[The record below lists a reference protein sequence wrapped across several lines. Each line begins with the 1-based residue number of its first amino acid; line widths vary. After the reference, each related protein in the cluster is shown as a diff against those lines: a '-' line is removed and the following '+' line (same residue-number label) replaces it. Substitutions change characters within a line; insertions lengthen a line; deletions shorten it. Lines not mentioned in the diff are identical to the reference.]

1 MGQRTLNTVITIGG
15 NVDGSFGKLGS
26 ALLNLG
32 SMLDTVSTK
41 AFNFG
46 KESVLSY
53 RDYDD
58 LMRETQAVGEFT
70 TAQME
75 HLDTINRTLAQ
86 TTTYTPNQI
95 AEAEVLLGQLGLT
108 TTQIQ
113 DMLIPSLNLAMAG
126 NISLADS
133 VGYLYAALK
142 STDAPLSYADELTDQ
157 MAVAAAKGAADVD
170 TLGESLERLG
180 SGAKMFKGGSR
191 EILTLLTL
199 ISDFGED
206 MRGAEAGT
214 ALRNFALSL
223 FAPTGKTK
231 EVIAMLETLGM
242 TTDEYNAYLEEEG
255 IVSTAAAAAIKELGL
270 SLYDEYGNARS
281 MLEIIPQL
289 NTALSSMPDEVRN
302 PILRQIFGKRGFT
315 TASNLMAV
323 VGSFGDMYTAID
335 NSDGAAERMV
345 ETMQG
350 GLGGA
355 LRELEAASTLL
366 QNTFGEQASGDVQ
379 FVAEL
384 LHGISVD
391 MTNLP
396 EPVIAGFTGML
407 EVLAG
412 AGPALLAAGGF
423 IRTLGL
429 IFGSKGAIIAT
440 TATAALALVNG
451 IRLAVQEYNEANLQ
465 EMFGTLDFDTT
476 AIVADINSISAAFA
490 QEHAEVT
497 AFTDALN
504 ASVKAYEG
512 AAETFAGKLLTG
524 LITGNTFTPEEQQ
537 QLIDLGDE
545 MAGHLLDGIQQ
556 SSAASMSYWEM
567 LWGENYNETDD
578 SGLKGIMEAER
589 SVYDASVAEANLI
602 GANLRSALISALTND
617 GIITDDEYGKI
628 RAYMDELNA
637 AMARAAQ
644 EAKNEQEYIEQ
655 QMRLHKAQSMGL
667 DSGRTLLQEN
677 AAARDALL
685 SEMDSEYLART
696 FGLEY
701 RADQYGIDVSDELAA
716 AKIEYEAKRAEKEA
730 EYAANEWAIVDALM
744 QGSDHAA
751 AWDFMKYLYEGGD
764 PVFQDGGYNFA
775 ERDWSEY
782 FPNGRPGLED
792 QNVLYDQLY
801 DLWRAE
807 HGASGI
813 GEKLSGALGDALSPD
828 SLARFQEM
836 LDASLNAMD
845 YTYTVEPEVNTEG
858 MESALASTPIE
869 MPVIPGI
876 DDPSEFSVEV
886 PDGAA
891 DGTEYSSGFQA
902 SVNAAPGEQL
912 VNYPSGSSD
921 GSSYTSAFQS
931 SLKTATQYVRIVTI
945 GGVSLGGG
953 ATGKSTAS
961 AGTKK
966 FAEGGRATEA
976 SIFGEAGPEWAIPEE
991 HTSRTAA
998 LLNAARE
1005 ASGFG
1010 WGELIARTGGLNAN
1024 PNHTPT
1030 QLVYSPTIYA
1040 NDATDVEAKL
1050 LEDKERLDRWW
1061 RDRVFREEM
1070 EAY

>member
-1 MGQRTLNTVITIGG
+1 MGQRSLNTVITIGG

-32 SMLDTVSTK
+32 SMLDSVSSK

-255 IVSTAAAAAIKELGL
+255 IVSTAAAAAIEELGL
-270 SLYDEYGNARS
+270 SLYDDYGNARS

-289 NTALSSMPDEVRN
+289 NTALSSMSDEVRN

-391 MTNLP
+391 MANMDTTA
-396 EPVIAGFTGML
+396 IAGMTGML
-407 EVLAG
+407 EVIAV
-412 AGPALLAAGGF
+412 AGPGLLAAGGF
-423 IRTLGL
+423 VRTLGL
-429 IFGSKGAIIAT
+429 IFGNKGAAIAT
-440 TATAALALVNG
+440 GAIAVAGAING
-451 IRLAVQEYNEANLQ
+451 IRLAAEAYNEAQLQ
-465 EMFGTLDFDTT
+465 NTFGTLEFDTT
-476 AIVADINSISAAFA
+476 AIITDIQSIGDAYAT
-490 QEHAEVT
+490 ERAEIDSFKQALTEAVT
-497 AFTDALN
+497 AYEAASTDL
-504 ASVKAYEG
+504 
-512 AAETFAGKLLTG
+512 AGKLLSG
-524 LITGNTFTPEEQQ
+524 LITQKTFTQPEIDGMMSLGEQMSNHV
-537 QLIDLGDE
+537 LE
-545 MAGHLLDGIQQ
+545 GIRQ
-556 SSAASMSYWEM
+556 STAANMSYWEM
-567 LWGENYNETDD
+567 LWGESYSDTSDPA
-578 SGLKGIMEAER
+578 LQGIMEAER
-589 SVYDASVAEANLI
+589 AIYDASIAEATQL
-602 GANLRSALISALTND
+602 GANLRQAIVDSLAGDGTISQDEYDKIRDGMDALNEAMVQAERDAQDRQQYIERQEELHRAASMSSED
-617 GIITDDEYGKI
+617 GIALLQKNAEERNATLAQLEKDYRAMMSGLTWDTEKYG
-628 RAYMDELNA
+628 
-637 AMARAAQ
+637 
-644 EAKNEQEYIEQ
+644 IEIAEEH
-655 QMRLHKAQSMGL
+655 LLKAQTEYEE
-667 DSGRTLLQEN
+667 R
-677 AAARDALL
+677 RDA
-685 SEMDSEYLART
+685 MIAGY
-696 FGLEY
+696 
-701 RADQYGIDVSDELAA
+701 DEH
-716 AKIEYEAKRAEKEA
+716 ER
-730 EYAANEWAIVDALM
+730 AIVDALM
-744 QGSDHAA
+744 SGGTYAGQ
-751 AWDFMKYLYEGGD
+751 WDTIK
-764 PVFQDGGYNFA
+764 
-775 ERDWSEY
+775 S
-782 FPNGRPGLED
+782 
-792 QNVLYDQLY
+792 LYDQGFFT
-801 DLWRAE
+801 DDGMAAAFNNPSAIPWAQMSRE
-807 HGASGI
+807 
-813 GEKLSGALGDALSPD
+813 E
-828 SLARFQEM
+828 QEGL
-836 LDASLNAMD
+836 LDAARQLSFGSLSDILEYSRGNGGEFGNMAAAIQD
-845 YTYTVEPEVNTEG
+845 YAYNVIS
-858 MESALASTPIE
+858 ESFSQFKGREMNYQQFGVDPYGEFAGQFSMALPI
-869 MPVIPGI
+869 
-876 DDPSEFSVEV
+876 EV

-891 DGTEYSSGFQA
+891 DGAEYSTGFQA
-902 SVNAAPGEQL
+902 SVNATPAEQL
-912 VNYPSGSSD
+912 VNFPSGSSD
-921 GSSYTSAFQS
+921 GSSYTSAFQG

-953 ATGKSTAS
+953 ATGKASAS

>member
-1 MGQRTLNTVITIGG
+1 MGQRSLNTVITIGG
-15 NVDGSFGKLGS
+15 SVDGSFGKLGS

-32 SMLDTVSTK
+32 SMLDSVSDK

-75 HLDTINRTLAQ
+75 HLDAVNKTLAQ

-142 STDAPLSYADELTDQ
+142 STGEPLSYADELTDQ

-223 FAPTGKTK
+223 FAPTGNTK

-242 TTDEYNAYLEEEG
+242 TTEEYNAYLEEEG

-289 NTALSSMPDEVRN
+289 NNALSSMPDEVRN

-323 VGSFGDMYTAID
+323 VGSFGDMYTEID
-335 NSDGAAERMV
+335 NSEGAAERMV

-366 QNTFGEQASGDVQ
+366 QNTFGEQAAGDVG
-379 FVAEL
+379 FVADL
-384 LHGISVD
+384 LHGIAVD
-391 MTNLP
+391 ITNMDTTA
-396 EPVIAGFTGML
+396 IAGLTGML
-407 EVLAG
+407 EVLAV
-412 AGPALLAAGGF
+412 AGPGMLAAGGF
-423 IRTLGL
+423 VRTLGL
-429 IFGSKGAIIAT
+429 VFGSKGAAIAT
-440 TATAALALVNG
+440 GALLVAGALNSA
-451 IRLAVQEYNEANLQ
+451 RLAAEAYNEAQLQ
-465 EMFGTLDFDTT
+465 NTFGTLEFD
-476 AIVADINSISAAFA
+476 ASAVIADIEGIGAAYA
-490 QEHAEVT
+490 AERTEVEGFKT
-497 AFTDALN
+497 ALTEAV
-504 ASVKAYEG
+504 SAYE
-512 AAETFAGKLLTG
+512 AVSAELAGELLSS
-524 LITGNTFTPEEQQ
+524 LITQKEFTQPEIDHLASLGEQ
-537 QLIDLGDE
+537 
-545 MAGHLLDGIQQ
+545 MTNHLLEGIRQ

-567 LWGENYNETDD
+567 LWGESYSETDD
-578 SGLKGIMEAER
+578 SSLKLIMETEKSLYDQA
-589 SVYDASVAEANLI
+589 VQDASDM
-602 GANLRSALISALTND
+602 GAALREALIKAYTND
-617 GIITDDEYGKI
+617 GKLSDEEYKKI
-628 RAYMDELNA
+628 RSQMDELNA
-637 AMARAAQ
+637 AVALA
-644 EAKNEQEYIEQ
+644 EAEAHDEATYIERQ
-655 QMRLHKAQSMGL
+655 KLLHRSQSMGL
-667 DSGRTLLQEN
+667 DTGR
-677 AAARDALL
+677 AL
-685 SEMDSEYLART
+685 
-696 FGLEY
+696 F
-701 RADQYGIDVSDELAA
+701 DQAHQQMLDELA
-716 AKIEYEAKRAEKEA
+716 YEEDMFLDSYFKLKWQSEK
-730 EYAANEWAIVDALM
+730 NGIDATEEL
-744 QGSDHAA
+744 QA
-751 AWDFMKYLYEGGD
+751 AWDSFYGKRDANGD
-764 PVFQDGGYNFA
+764 LITDGRYQKIQG
-775 ERDWSEY
+775 
-782 FPNGRPGLED
+782 
-792 QNVLYDQLY
+792 
-801 DLWRAE
+801 E
-807 HGASGI
+807 HA
-813 GEKLSGALGDALSPD
+813 ALSMDMFEALMAGSDSSTAWEYAKSFFEKGLITPEGVTPD
-828 SLARFQEM
+828 LIGIIDAIPWAEMTNQARQE
-836 LDASLNAMD
+836 LLSSLNEISYGDIANLLIPYKDVDGYVGELAQSMFYAYD
-845 YTYTVEPEVNTEG
+845 AALRSHENFLHPPTEG
-858 MESALASTPIE
+858 FAGQFS
-869 MPVIPGI
+869 
-876 DDPSEFSVEV
+876 SEQMI
-886 PDGAA
+886 A
-891 DGTEYSSGFQA
+891 DGTAAGEAGQQALIDGFGNPILEGTVDEAGITSQATSAGGSGRSALF
-902 SVNAAPGEQL
+902 AAWGNPVLTARVIYTGIM
-912 VNYPSGSSD
+912 SGSSLIG
-921 GSSYTSAFQS
+921 GSSKGSTSG
-931 SLKTATQYVRIVTI
+931 KTT
-945 GGVSLGGG
+945 
-953 ATGKSTAS
+953 TA
-961 AGTKK
+961 K

-998 LLNAARE
+998 LLDAARK

-1010 WGELIARTGGLNAN
+1010 WGELISRTGGLNAD

-1030 QLVYSPTIYA
+1030 QLIYSPTIYA
-1040 NDATDVEAKL
+1040 NDATDVDAKL
-1050 LEDKERLDRWW
+1050 LEDKERLERWW
-1061 RDRVFREEM
+1061 RERVFREEM
-1070 EAY
+1070 EAF

>member
-1 MGQRTLNTVITIGG
+1 MGQRSLNTVITIGG
-15 NVDGSFGKLGS
+15 SVDGSFGKLGS

-32 SMLDTVSTK
+32 SMLDTVSDK

-70 TAQME
+70 TAQMTQ
-75 HLDTINRTLAQ
+75 LDTLNKTLAQ

-142 STDAPLSYADELTDQ
+142 STGAPLSYADELTDQ

-180 SGAKMFKGGSR
+180 SGATMFKGGSR

-223 FAPTGKTK
+223 FAPTGNTK

-289 NTALSSMPDEVRN
+289 NASLSSMPDEVRN

-323 VGSFGDMYTAID
+323 VGSFDDMYTAID

-355 LRELEAASTLL
+355 LRELEAASTLVK
-366 QNTFGEQASGDVQ
+366 NTFGEQAADDVQ
-379 FVAEL
+379 FVADL
-384 LHGISVD
+384 LHGMSVD
-391 MTNLP
+391 ISNMDPT
-396 EPVIAGFTGML
+396 VIAGITGAL
-407 EVLAG
+407 EVVAG

-423 IRTLGL
+423 VRGLGL
-429 IFGSKGAIIAT
+429 VFGSKGAMIAT
-440 TATAALALVNG
+440 AATAALGLING
-451 IRLAVQEYNEANLQ
+451 IRLFIQEHNETSLQ

-476 AIVADINSISAAFA
+476 AIIADISSISEAFA

-497 AFTDALN
+497 AFTEALN
-504 ASVKAYEG
+504 ASVTAYEG
-512 AAETFAGKLLTG
+512 AAEKFAGKLLSG

-537 QLIDLGDE
+537 KLIDLGDE

-567 LWGENYNETDD
+567 LWGESYSETDD
-578 SGLKGIMEAER
+578 PALRGIMEAEK
-589 SVYDASVAEANLI
+589 SIYEASIEEANQI
-602 GANLRSALISALTND
+602 GANLRSALVSALTND
-617 GIITDDEYGKI
+617 GIITDDEYDKI
-628 RAYMDELNA
+628 RSYMDKLNA

-644 EAKNEQEYIEQ
+644 EARNEQEYVDQ

-667 DSGRTLLQEN
+667 DAGRTLLQEN
-677 AAARDALL
+677 AAARDTLL
-685 SEMDSEYLART
+685 SEMDAEYLARI

-701 RADQYGIDVSDELAA
+701 RAEQYGIDVSKELAEA
-716 AKIEYEAKRAEKEA
+716 EKEYEAKKKEKEA
-730 EYAANEWAIVDALM
+730 QYAENEFAIIDAMM
-744 QGSDHAA
+744 QGSDHAE
-751 AWDFMKYLYEGGD
+751 AWDFLKYLYEGGE
-764 PVFQDGGYNFA
+764 PVLQDGAYQFA
-775 ERDWSEY
+775 ERDWSKF
-782 FPNGRPGLED
+782 FPEGRPGEGEE
-792 QNVLYDQLY
+792 NALYDQLY
-801 DLWRAE
+801 DLWHAE
-807 HGASGI
+807 HGFWGTES
-813 GEKLSGALGDALSPD
+813 KLSGAFGDALSPEG
-828 SLARFQEM
+828 LAQYQEM
-836 LDASLNAMD
+836 LDASLDAMN
-845 YTYTVEPEVNTEG
+845 YTFESNPIQVPVAPTAEMDITG
-858 MESALASTPIE
+858 MEAGASEAGSATEAALMDAYGDPLLSGTVDETGMTSDATTAGSAAASAVKNAWGN
-869 MPVIPGI
+869 PVLTATIRYVG
-876 DDPSEFSVEV
+876 VR
-886 PDGAA
+886 
-891 DGTEYSSGFQA
+891 
-902 SVNAAPGEQL
+902 
-912 VNYPSGSSD
+912 SGSSLVG
-921 GSSYTSAFQS
+921 GSSKSGTTGSR
-931 SLKTATQYVRIVTI
+931 TA
-945 GGVSLGGG
+945 L
-953 ATGKSTAS
+953 
-961 AGTKK
+961 

-991 HTSRTAA
+991 HSSRTAA
-998 LLNAARE
+998 LLDAARK

-1010 WGELIARTGGLNAN
+1010 WGELITRTGGLNAN
-1024 PNHTPT
+1024 PQNRPA

-1040 NDATDVEAKL
+1040 NDATDVDAKL
-1050 LEDKERLDRWW
+1050 REDKERLDRWW
-1061 RDRVFREEM
+1061 RDKQFREEM
-1070 EAY
+1070 EAFA